1 MTMPG
6 FVSYAIAL
14 TLDPYVL
21 IVYLLLAFFARSLF
35 GAIVGAVAWDLVVQ
49 GFYLLNP
56 GTSYSRLVPSVA
68 GAIFTCAVVFA
79 LRRLSVAVWRRF
91 SVSAEV

>member
-21 IVYLLLAFFARSLF
+21 IVYLLFAFFARSLF
-35 GAIVGAVAWDLVVQ
+35 GAILGAVVWDLVVQ

-68 GAIFTCAVVFA
+68 GAVFTCVVIVA
-79 LRRLSVAVWRRF
+79 LRRLFVAVWRRF
-91 SVSAEV
+91 SLSAEV

>member
-6 FVSYAIAL
+6 FLMYAVVL

-21 IVYLLLAFFARSLF
+21 IVYLLFGFFARRLVV
-35 GAIVGAVAWDLVVQ
+35 AIMGPVVWDLIMQ

-56 GTSYSRLVPSVA
+56 GTSYSRLLPSVV
-68 GAIFTCAVVFA
+68 GAAFIGAAVFSV
-79 LRRLSVAVWRRF
+79 RRLSVVTWRRL
-91 SVSAEV
+91 SLSAEP

>member
-1 MTMPG
+1 MILPS
-6 FVSYAIAL
+6 FVMYAIAL

-21 IVYLLLAFFARSLF
+21 VVYLLFAFLARRLVV
-35 GAIVGAVAWDLVVQ
+35 AIAGAVVWDLAAQ

-56 GTSYSRLVPSVA
+56 GTSYSRLVPSLV
-68 GAIFTCAVVFA
+68 GAVFITAAVFA

-91 SVSAEV
+91 AVSAEV